1 LSEHLTAAELEAVLG
16 DEEISPERRREVGCH
31 LARRCETC
39 QAVLATILP
48 GQVPISPEEDDAYDR
63 AITSSFQWA
72 LRLERHRKDEENQL
86 RAAAILAFGKGPVA
100 IAEKGD
106 MPLEGLGVYRA
117 LLERSW
123 AVRHDNP
130 REMVT
135 LAKTATYLAKNLDPV
150 VYDEAE
156 IADYQSRAWGEL
168 GNAQRVAN
176 DLWEAQRSFG
186 EAFKL
191 LENGTGDLLLKARL
205 HDLYASLL
213 AAQRNFDFAIDGLD
227 VVQSLYLEAG
237 DSHLAGRTLILKA
250 VYTHRS
256 GRSAEAIKINKDGLA
271 QIDEQREPGL
281 TAWALHNQ
289 VLYLEACGRY
299 SDAKRLLFENR
310 SRLVGAGRVNEL
322 KLRWA
327 EGRIDLGLKKFKAAG
342 EAFIEVKAGFLET
355 EQGFA
360 GALVSMELALAWMY
374 QGKTA
379 EARSIVMEAAR
390 VFSALEIHREV
401 LGAVQLLNDA
411 FRIDRASVVLVE
423 RVVSFLRE
431 WEINPD
437 ARFMP
442 APE

>member
-1 LSEHLTAAELEAVLG
+1 MSEHLTASELEAVLG
-16 DEEISPERRREVGCH
+16 DEELSPERRREIVCH
-31 LARRCETC
+31 LARRCQPC
-39 QAVLATILP
+39 QTVLAKVLP
-48 GQVPISPEEDDAYDR
+48 GQGSITLEEDDAYDR
-63 AITSSFQWA
+63 VINSSLQWA
-72 LRLERHRKDEENQL
+72 LRLERHRKDEEDRL
-86 RAAAILAFGKGPVA
+86 RAAALLAFGEGALA
-100 IAEKGD
+100 IAKKGD

-130 REMVT
+130 REMVM
-135 LAKTATYLAKNLDPV
+135 LAKTATYLAKDLDPM
-150 VYDEAE
+150 VYGEAE
-156 IADYQSRAWGEL
+156 VSDYQSRAWGEL

-176 DLWEAQRSFG
+176 DLWGAQRSFG
-186 EAFKL
+186 EAFTF
-191 LENGTGDLLLKARL
+191 LEKGTGDLLLRARL
-205 HDLYASLL
+205 HDLHASLL
-213 AAQRNFDFAIDGLD
+213 AAHRKFELAINGLD

-256 GRSAEAIKINKDGLA
+256 GRSAEAIELNKLGLS

-281 TAWALHNQ
+281 KAWAFHNQ

-299 SDAKRLLFENR
+299 PEAKRLLFENR
-310 SRLVGAGRVNEL
+310 SRLVGTGRVNEF

-327 EGRIDLGLKKFKAAG
+327 EGRISLGLKKLDAAE
-342 EAFIEVKAGFLET
+342 EAFLEVKNGFLET

-360 GALVSMELALAWMY
+360 GALVSLELALAWMH
-374 QGKTA
+374 QGKVA
-379 EARSIVMEAAR
+379 EAREVVVEAAG

-411 FRIDRASVVLVE
+411 FRIDKATVDLVE

-437 ARFMP
+437 ARFTSP
-442 APE
+442 AE